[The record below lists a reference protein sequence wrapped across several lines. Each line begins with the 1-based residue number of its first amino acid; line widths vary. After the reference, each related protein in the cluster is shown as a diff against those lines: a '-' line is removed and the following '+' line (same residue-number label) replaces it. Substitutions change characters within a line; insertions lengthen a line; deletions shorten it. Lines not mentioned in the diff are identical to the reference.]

1 MLPRL
6 FDPTAYHVVTF
17 DQRGCGESQCD
28 DRLMGNTLNDLID
41 DVEKVREHLGLDRC
55 SVPAS
60 CAGLARDSEPHALA

>member
-6 FDPTAYHVVTF
+6 FDPTAYRVVTF

-41 DVEKVREHLGLDRC
+41 DADKVREHLGIERC
-55 SVPAS
+55 
-60 CAGLARDSEPHALA
+60 